1 MSRLFL
7 FILIVLCLPWLYA
20 GKTDNDST
28 VFSGQRLLAFFMV
41 FLPLTELA
49 VCVLSYCYAVS
60 SCFYCLNRYAVMGI
74 NVVIKKQNCLTYLFL
89 RN

>member
-41 FLPLTELA
+41 F
-49 VCVLSYCYAVS
+49 Y
-60 SCFYCLNRYAVMGI
+60 RH
-74 NVVIKKQNCLTYLFL
+74 
-89 RN
+89 